1 MGGIRFLI
9 IKTNRCNM
17 IEKIV
22 LTGAGGRLGSYLREP
37 ISNLCNYL
45 VSTDI
50 KENIGPLYE
59 NEKFIQA
66 DLSNFDEINPI
77 IENATMV
84 CHFGAIVDELPFNKL
99 LGPNYIGSYNIWESS
114 RRHNVKRVVYSSS
127 MHAVGMYP
135 KTMTLKTDTPHRP
148 DSFYGLA
155 KCFTEDLAKMYFE
168 KNAIE
173 AVCLRIASCAP
184 VNTARSL
191 SSWLSYND
199 LIKLVTKSI
208 DTPYTGYTIIYG
220 ISNNDRKNVDNS
232 NASHIGYIP
241 EDNAEIFAEEILQ
254 KDLTEELNDKG
265 NQCHGGAFVSAD
277 LGVSPMKKMKI
288 IHDPKIKK

>member
-1 MGGIRFLI
+1 
-9 IKTNRCNM
+9 M

-22 LTGAGGRLGSYLREP
+22 LTGAGGRLGSYLRDP
-37 ISNLCNYL
+37 ISKLCKNL

-50 KENIGPLYE
+50 KKNIGPLYE

-77 IENATMV
+77 IENASMV
-84 CHFGAIVDELPFNKL
+84 CHFGAIVDELPFDKL
-99 LGPNYIGSYNIWESS
+99 LGPNYVGSYNIWESS
-114 RRHNVKRVVYSSS
+114 RRHKVKRVIYSSS

-168 KNAIE
+168 KNKIE

-184 VNTARSL
+184 VNNARSL

-199 LIKLVTKSI
+199 LIKLVIKSI
-208 DTPYTGYTIIYG
+208 DTPYTGYTVIYG

-265 NQCHGGAFVSAD
+265 NHCHGGAFASTE
-277 LGVSPMKKMKI
+277 LGVSPMKKMNI
-288 IHDPKIKK
+288 IHDSKIKK

>member
-1 MGGIRFLI
+1 
-9 IKTNRCNM
+9 M

-37 ISNLCNYL
+37 ISKLCKNL

-50 KENIGPLYE
+50 KENIGSLYE

-77 IENATMV
+77 IENASMV
-84 CHFGAIVDELPFNKL
+84 CHFGAIVDELPFDKL
-99 LGPNYIGSYNIWESS
+99 LGPNYVGSYNIWESS
-114 RRHNVKRVVYSSS
+114 RRHNVKRVIYSSS

-168 KNAIE
+168 KNKIE

-184 VNTARSL
+184 VNNARSL

-199 LIKLVTKSI
+199 LIKLVIKSI
-208 DTPYTGYTIIYG
+208 DTPYTGYTVIYG

-265 NQCHGGAFVSAD
+265 NQCHGGAFASTE
-277 LGVSPMKKMKI
+277 LGVSPMKKMNI

>member
-1 MGGIRFLI
+1 
-9 IKTNRCNM
+9 M

-37 ISNLCNYL
+37 ISKLCKNL

-50 KENIGPLYE
+50 KENIGSLYE

-84 CHFGAIVDELPFNKL
+84 CHFGAVVDELPFDKL
-99 LGPNYIGSYNIWESS
+99 LGPNYVGSYNIWESS
-114 RRHNVKRVVYSSS
+114 RRHKVKRVIYSSS

-168 KNAIE
+168 KNKIE

-199 LIKLVTKSI
+199 LIKLVIKSI
-208 DTPYTGYTIIYG
+208 DTPYTGYTVIYG

-232 NASHIGYIP
+232 SASHIGFIP

-265 NQCHGGAFVSAD
+265 NQCHGGAFASTE
-277 LGVSPMKKMKI
+277 LGVSPMKKMNI

>member
-1 MGGIRFLI
+1 
-9 IKTNRCNM
+9 M
-17 IEKIV
+17 IEKLV

-37 ISNLCNYL
+37 ISKLCKNL

-50 KENIGPLYE
+50 KKNIGPLYE

-84 CHFGAIVDELPFNKL
+84 CHFGAVVDELPFDKL
-99 LGPNYIGSYNIWESS
+99 LGPNYVGSYNIWESS
-114 RRHNVKRVVYSSS
+114 RRHNVKRVIYSSS

-168 KNAIE
+168 KNKIE

-184 VNTARSL
+184 VNNARSL

-199 LIKLVTKSI
+199 LIKLVIKAI
-208 DTPYTGYTIIYG
+208 DTPYTGYTVIYG

-241 EDNAEIFAEEILQ
+241 EDNAEIFAAEILQ

-265 NQCHGGAFVSAD
+265 NQCHGGAFASTE
-277 LGVSPMKKMKI
+277 LGVSPMKKMNI

>member
-1 MGGIRFLI
+1 
-9 IKTNRCNM
+9 M

-37 ISNLCNYL
+37 ISKLCRNL
-45 VSTDI
+45 VTTDI
-50 KENIGPLYE
+50 KENIGSLYE

-84 CHFGAIVDELPFNKL
+84 CHFGAVVDELPFDKL
-99 LGPNYIGSYNIWESS
+99 LGPNYVGSYNIWESS
-114 RRHNVKRVVYSSS
+114 RRHKVKRVIYSSS

-168 KNAIE
+168 KNKIE

-184 VNTARSL
+184 VNNARSL

-199 LIKLVTKSI
+199 LIKLVIKSI
-208 DTPYTGYTIIYG
+208 DTPYTGYTVIYG

-265 NQCHGGAFVSAD
+265 NQCHGGAFASTE
-277 LGVSPMKKMKI
+277 LGVSPMKKMNI

>member
-1 MGGIRFLI
+1 
-9 IKTNRCNM
+9 M

-22 LTGAGGRLGSYLREP
+22 LTGAGGRLGSYLRDP
-37 ISNLCNYL
+37 ISKLCKNL

-50 KENIGPLYE
+50 KKNIGPLYE

-66 DLSNFDEINPI
+66 DLSNFDEINLI
-77 IENATMV
+77 IENASMV
-84 CHFGAIVDELPFNKL
+84 CHFGAIVDELPFDKL
-99 LGPNYIGSYNIWESS
+99 LGPNYVGSYNIWESS
-114 RRHNVKRVVYSSS
+114 RRHNVKRVIYSSS

-168 KNAIE
+168 KNKIE

-184 VNTARSL
+184 VNNARSL

-199 LIKLVTKSI
+199 LIKLVIKSI
-208 DTPYTGYTIIYG
+208 DTPYTGYTVIYG

-241 EDNAEIFAEEILQ
+241 EDNAEIFAQEILQ

-265 NQCHGGAFVSAD
+265 NQRHGGAFASTE
-277 LGVSPMKKMKI
+277 LGVSPMKKMNI

>member
-1 MGGIRFLI
+1 
-9 IKTNRCNM
+9 M

-37 ISNLCNYL
+37 ISKLCKNL
-45 VSTDI
+45 VTTDI
-50 KENIGPLYE
+50 KENIGSLYE

-84 CHFGAIVDELPFNKL
+84 CHFGAVVDELPFDKL
-99 LGPNYIGSYNIWESS
+99 LGPNYVGSYNIWESS
-114 RRHNVKRVVYSSS
+114 RRHNVKRVIYSSS

-168 KNAIE
+168 KNKIE

-184 VNTARSL
+184 VNNARSL

-199 LIKLVTKSI
+199 LIKLVIKAI
-208 DTPYTGYTIIYG
+208 DTPYTGYTVIYG

-241 EDNAEIFAEEILQ
+241 EDNAEIFAAEILQ

-265 NQCHGGAFVSAD
+265 NQCHGGAFASTE
-277 LGVSPMKKMKI
+277 LGVSPMKKMNI

>member
-1 MGGIRFLI
+1 
-9 IKTNRCNM
+9 M

-22 LTGAGGRLGSYLREP
+22 LTGAGGRLGSYLRNP
-37 ISNLCNYL
+37 ISKLCKNL

-50 KENIGPLYE
+50 KKNIGPLYE

-77 IENATMV
+77 IENASMV
-84 CHFGAIVDELPFNKL
+84 CHFGAIVDELPFDKL
-99 LGPNYIGSYNIWESS
+99 LGPNYVGSYNIWESS
-114 RRHNVKRVVYSSS
+114 RRHKVKRVIYSSS

-168 KNAIE
+168 KNKIE

-184 VNTARSL
+184 VNNARSL

-199 LIKLVTKSI
+199 LIKLVIKSI
-208 DTPYTGYTIIYG
+208 DTPYTGYTVIYG

-265 NQCHGGAFVSAD
+265 NQCHGGAFASTE
-277 LGVSPMKKMKI
+277 LGVSPMKKMNI

>member
-1 MGGIRFLI
+1 
-9 IKTNRCNM
+9 M

-37 ISNLCNYL
+37 ISKLCKNL
-45 VSTDI
+45 VTTDI
-50 KENIGPLYE
+50 KENIGSLYE

-84 CHFGAIVDELPFNKL
+84 CHFGAIVDELPFDKL
-99 LGPNYIGSYNIWESS
+99 LGPNYVGSYNIWESS
-114 RRHNVKRVVYSSS
+114 RRHKVKRVIYSSS

-168 KNAIE
+168 KNKIE

-184 VNTARSL
+184 VNNARSL

-199 LIKLVTKSI
+199 LIKLVIKSI
-208 DTPYTGYTIIYG
+208 DTPYTGYTVIYG

-265 NQCHGGAFVSAD
+265 NQCHGGAFASTE
-277 LGVSPMKKMKI
+277 LGVSPMKKMNI

>member
-1 MGGIRFLI
+1 
-9 IKTNRCNM
+9 M

-22 LTGAGGRLGSYLREP
+22 LTGAGGRLGSYLRDP
-37 ISNLCNYL
+37 ISKLCKNL

-50 KENIGPLYE
+50 KKNIGPLYE

-77 IENATMV
+77 IENASMV
-84 CHFGAIVDELPFNKL
+84 CHFGAIVDELPFDKL
-99 LGPNYIGSYNIWESS
+99 LGPNYVGSYNIWESS
-114 RRHNVKRVVYSSS
+114 RRHKVKRVIYSSS

-168 KNAIE
+168 KNKIE

-184 VNTARSL
+184 VNNARSL

-199 LIKLVTKSI
+199 LIKLVIKAI
-208 DTPYTGYTIIYG
+208 DTPYTGYTVIYG

-265 NQCHGGAFVSAD
+265 NQCHGGAFASTE
-277 LGVSPMKKMKI
+277 LGVSPMKKMNI

>member
-1 MGGIRFLI
+1 
-9 IKTNRCNM
+9 M

-22 LTGAGGRLGSYLREP
+22 LTGAGGRLGSYLRDP
-37 ISNLCNYL
+37 ISKLCKNL

-50 KENIGPLYE
+50 KKNIGPLYE

-84 CHFGAIVDELPFNKL
+84 CHFGAVVDELPFDKL
-99 LGPNYIGSYNIWESS
+99 LGPNYVGSYNIWESS
-114 RRHNVKRVVYSSS
+114 RRHKVKRVIYSSS

-168 KNAIE
+168 KNKIE

-184 VNTARSL
+184 VNNARSL

-199 LIKLVTKSI
+199 LIKLVIKSI
-208 DTPYTGYTIIYG
+208 DTPYTGYTVIYG

-254 KDLTEELNDKG
+254 NDLTEELNDKG
-265 NQCHGGAFVSAD
+265 NQCHGGAFASTE
-277 LGVSPMKKMKI
+277 LGVSPMKKMNI

>member
-114 RRHNVKRVVYSSS
+114 RRHSVKRVIYSSS

-265 NQCHGGAFVSAD
+265 NQCHGGAFASTD

>member
-1 MGGIRFLI
+1 
-9 IKTNRCNM
+9 M

-22 LTGAGGRLGSYLREP
+22 LTGAGGRLGSYLRDP
-37 ISNLCNYL
+37 ISKLCKNL

-50 KENIGPLYE
+50 KKNIGPLYE

-84 CHFGAIVDELPFNKL
+84 CHFGAVVDELPFDKL
-99 LGPNYIGSYNIWESS
+99 LGPNYVGSYNIWESS
-114 RRHNVKRVVYSSS
+114 RRHKVKRVIYSSS

-168 KNAIE
+168 KNKIE

-184 VNTARSL
+184 VNNARSL

-199 LIKLVTKSI
+199 LIKLVIKSI
-208 DTPYTGYTIIYG
+208 DTPYTGYTVIYG

-265 NQCHGGAFVSAD
+265 NQCHGGAFASTE
-277 LGVSPMKKMKI
+277 LGVSPMKKMNI

>member
-1 MGGIRFLI
+1 
-9 IKTNRCNM
+9 M

-37 ISNLCNYL
+37 ISKLCKNL
-45 VSTDI
+45 VTTDI
-50 KENIGPLYE
+50 KENIGSLYE

-84 CHFGAIVDELPFNKL
+84 CHFGAVVDELPFDKL
-99 LGPNYIGSYNIWESS
+99 LGPNYVGSYNIWESS
-114 RRHNVKRVVYSSS
+114 RRHNVKRVIYSSS

-168 KNAIE
+168 KNKIE

-184 VNTARSL
+184 VNNARSL

-199 LIKLVTKSI
+199 LIKLVIKSI
-208 DTPYTGYTIIYG
+208 DTPYTGYTVIYG

-265 NQCHGGAFVSAD
+265 NQCHGGAFASTE
-277 LGVSPMKKMKI
+277 LGVSPMKKMNI